1 MKQSLLALV
10 LLFVVSGIAFGQ
22 AAVKEPATVAVDC
35 DDPCVVAPFFMGS
48 GGFVAERM
56 NEDDDSTPDIDEGL
70 ITFVLACDG
79 GRFLTG
85 SATPDE
91 NGIVRQT
98 LSEDTGYVCGED
110 ELGEVHISNAQN
122 GGWYWINDDVNSAV
136 SLLID
141 RDALEIAETIPLD
154 AGGVTITEGDKARYI
169 KHEATGR
176 VAILPHVQP
185 IGTGP
190 PGCAGDVAE
199 AGDCRIG
206 SADDWRIVAIKQVVT
221 PLGIAS
227 RELRDGETMTRS
239 KSFLEG
245 GFPLPVFVY
254 LVGSN
259 YLTVGDAV
267 VVTAGLTGGEGPGD
281 IVFATPGGVTL
292 NPADGGAVAE
302 GEEVVPGVG
311 PFPGESLPP
320 LSDLVRDGPRSVGG
334 WAIEISDESM
344 GRCATGDR
352 GAPQKVV
359 FDVSSALEGAV
370 PPFGEGKGPKLS
382 FYVTCPDPPAA
393 AASGVELVPDN
404 PFPVD

>member
-1 MKQSLLALV
+1 MRESLLALV

-22 AAVKEPATVAVDC
+22 AAVNEPAKVEVNC
-35 DDPCVVAPFFMGS
+35 DDPCVVAPLFMGS
-48 GGFVAERM
+48 GGFVVERM
-56 NEDDDSTPDIDEGL
+56 NEDDDSTEDIDEGL

-79 GRFLTG
+79 GRFLTA

-91 NGIVRQT
+91 DGIVRQE
-98 LSEDTGYVCGED
+98 LSDHTGYVCGEN
-110 ELGEVHISNAQN
+110 EFGEIHISNAQN

-185 IGTGP
+185 IDDAGT

-206 SADDWRIVAIKQVVT
+206 SADDWRIVAVREVVT
-221 PLGIAS
+221 PLGVA
-227 RELRDGETMTRS
+227 LRQLQDGETVTRA
-239 KSFLEG
+239 KPLDQG
-245 GFPLPVFVY
+245 GFAFPMFVY

-259 YLTVGDAV
+259 YLTLGAEVTA
-267 VVTAGLTGGEGPGD
+267 TAGLTGGEGPGE
-281 IVFATPGGVTL
+281 IVYATPGGVTL
-292 NPADGGAVAE
+292 SPADGGAVAE
-302 GEEVVPGVG
+302 GEEVLPGVQ
-311 PFPGESLPP
+311 PFPGEPLPP
-320 LSDLVRDGPRSVGG
+320 LSELLRGGPNTVGG
-334 WAIEISDESM
+334 WALMVDDDP
-344 GRCATGDR
+344 RCATGDR
-352 GAPQKVV
+352 WTKQEIV

-370 PPFGEGKGPKLS
+370 PPFEEGKGPKLS
-382 FYVTCPDPPAA
+382 FYVTCPDLRAA

-404 PFPVD
+404 PFPVN

>member
-1 MKQSLLALV
+1 MRQSLLALV

-22 AAVKEPATVAVDC
+22 VAVKEPATVEVDC

-48 GGFVAERM
+48 GGFVVERM

-79 GRFLTG
+79 GRFLSA

-141 RDALEIAETIPLD
+141 RDALERAETIPLD
-154 AGGVTITEGDKARYI
+154 AGGVTIMKRDKARYI
-169 KHEATGR
+169 KHEPTGR

-185 IGTGP
+185 IGAGP
-190 PGCAGDVAE
+190 PGCAGDLAE

-206 SADDWRIVAIKQVVT
+206 SADDWRIVAIRLVVT
-221 PLGIAS
+221 SSGLFP
-227 RELRDGETMTRS
+227 RQLRDGETITRGR
-239 KSFLEG
+239 SFEEG
-245 GFPLPVFVY
+245 GFPGLIYLY

-267 VVTAGLTGGEGPGD
+267 TATAGLTGGEGPGD
-281 IVFATPGGVTL
+281 IVFASPGGVTL
-292 NPADGGAVAE
+292 FPTGGGAVAE
-302 GEEVVPGVG
+302 RVLLDLTFG
-311 PFPGESLPP
+311 FLPP
-320 LSDLVRDGPRSVGG
+320 LSDLVRDGTGSVGG
-334 WAIEISDESM
+334 WGIRISDEAT
-344 GRCATGDR
+344 GRCASGDR
-352 GAPQKVV
+352 WTKQKVV
-359 FDVSSALEGAV
+359 FDVSSALGGAV
-370 PPFGEGKGPKLS
+370 PAFGEGKGPKVS
-382 FYVTCPDPPAA
+382 FYVRCPALPEA

-404 PFPVD
+404 PFAVD